1 MLGEGDIFRTVLQPF
16 VLYHFYDA
24 LYGSCFL
31 FGGLVGFQ
39 FEDKAGFQAFCLV
52 QILLQGRELFA
63 VVQLYGGAY
72 LGCGI
77 LHSHAFK
84 GGVMIDNQLIVCGE
98 PNVELGAVAVDRI
111 SLYKCGKGV
120 LSRTVCSPETTVGN
134 DFLGLDS
141 AACSKEQGGSKK

>member
-1 MLGEGDIFRTVLQPF
+1 MFGEGDVFGTAFQPHIPNH
-16 VLYHFYDA
+16 LNDA
-24 LYGSCFL
+24 LYGTCLL
-31 FGGLVGFQ
+31 FGSFMGFQ
-39 FEDKAGFQAFCLV
+39 FEDKAGFQAFGLV

-98 PNVELGAVAVDRI
+98 PNVELGAVAVDGI
-111 SLYKCGKGV
+111 GLYECGKGV
-120 LSRTVCSPETTVGN
+120 LCRTAYCPETTVGN

-141 AACSKEQGGSKK
+141 AARSKEQGRSKK

>member
-1 MLGEGDIFRTVLQPF
+1 MFPVR
-16 VLYHFYDA
+16 
-24 LYGSCFL
+24 
-31 FGGLVGFQ
+31 GLVGFQ

-77 LHSHAFK
+77 LHSYAFK

-120 LSRTVCSPETTVGN
+120 LGRAVRSPETTVGN

-141 AACSKEQGGSKK
+141 AACSKEQGGSKNSFSDS